1 MSFNFKIY
9 ELLKGHAGRAFLLQ
23 GRVNKAMKNCYQDE
37 QVADWTTDQERF
49 TLRSAGKGLL
59 GRGH

>member
-1 MSFNFKIY
+1 M
-9 ELLKGHAGRAFLLQ
+9 
-23 GRVNKAMKNCYQDE
+23 NKAMKNCYQDE